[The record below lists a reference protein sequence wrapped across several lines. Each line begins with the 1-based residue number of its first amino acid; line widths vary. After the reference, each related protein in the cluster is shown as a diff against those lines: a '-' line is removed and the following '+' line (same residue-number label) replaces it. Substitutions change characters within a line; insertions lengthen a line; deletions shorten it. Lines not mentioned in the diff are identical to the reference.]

1 MFNPLAFNGEPS
13 KITCMYDAPNDSVAL
28 ICVNAIVFDERST

>member
-13 KITCMYDAPNDSVAL
+13 KITCMYDAPNDSVSL